1 MNGTSNRRMVLIIL
15 SAFLLLSCNLLQSTE
30 KISALQS
37 TKEALPTQTS
47 QNDSLQGKI
56 TLAPGMGTPTQ
67 SEQGQTTPK
76 PGFSNA
82 LQLVGQVGGS
92 AAAVAVRQDFAYLGQ
107 GPRFVVLDVSNP
119 QSPTFISQS
128 ELLPGIV
135 LGIEV
140 DDRYA
145 YVTTR
150 YGGLFIFDIQQK
162 DKPKLLSSV
171 QPKTPGCGSLTQKE
185 KIAYIGCNPSGLFIV
200 DVSNPTN
207 PEILSSNEI
216 KGTILSIAYYANYL
230 YLADINGPGLSI
242 VDVADPSNPQQV
254 GTYDVKNIPTNYDKS
269 INAIEVCG
277 DHLCMAVA
285 NYGLAILDLAD
296 PLNPVL
302 SGSDSP
308 FVPSGIVVEGDYAYL
323 LSDLDGVLVY
333 DISDPSHPGRVGVMP
348 TSVGGFEFAVNE
360 MPERG
365 MYIAN
370 ETLYIPDQTYGL
382 TIADI
387 STPTSPMRVGQYMT
401 PVPDM
406 LTGIKVSSGYAYV
419 ISRFGGFRVL
429 DVSNPADMKEVFYDD
444 ERKNLNSQV
453 PTAVDVIGSY
463 AYISDAN
470 YPFHMYDISN
480 PLSPVQ
486 VSAVYDE
493 AASDGAHDIAISG
506 DYAYLSGWGL
516 QDAFY
521 PGIGLWVIDIS
532 DPTNPQAVKFVD
544 LPNDRWS
551 LSIQG
556 TTLYALDG
564 SLDPKQAEPFS
575 MRILDISE
583 GANPQVVKVIPIP
596 ELQMMSPSD
605 VFASQKELYLSTGM
619 TSIKRYD
626 ISQPQDPVELP
637 MDKTLIPYAYQ
648 LNLEAPYLIVN
659 GNQVLDISDGE
670 HPQLIGYAMEA
681 LEAKACDMVGDMLF
695 IATNAHGVYAY
706 RLEK

>member
-1 MNGTSNRRMVLIIL
+1 MNVSSNRHIVVIIL
-15 SAFLLLSCNLLQSTE
+15 IAFILISCSLLESDGKTSKLQG
-30 KISALQS
+30 
-37 TKEALPTQTS
+37 TKEALPTQIS
-47 QNDSLQGKI
+47 QNDSLQGMV
-56 TLAPGMGTPTQ
+56 TLVPGTGTPTQ
-67 SEQGQTTPK
+67 SEEGQTNPK
-76 PGFSNA
+76 PDFSNA

-92 AAAVAVRQDFAYLGQ
+92 ATAVAVRENLAYLGQ

-150 YGGLFIFDIQQK
+150 YGGLFIFDIQLE

-171 QPKTPGCGSLTQKE
+171 QPETPGCGSLTLVE

-200 DVSNPTN
+200 DVSDPASLV
-207 PEILSSNEI
+207 ILSSNAI
-216 KGTILSIAYYANYL
+216 KGTILSIAYYADHL

-242 VDVADPSNPQQV
+242 VDVGDPSNPRQV
-254 GTYDVKNIPTNYDKS
+254 GTYDVKNIPTDYDKS
-269 INAIEVCG
+269 INALEVCG
-277 DHLCMAVA
+277 DHLCLAVA
-285 NYGLAILDLAD
+285 NYGLAILDLTD

-323 LSDLDGVLVY
+323 LSDLGGVFVY
-333 DISDPSHPGRVGVMP
+333 DISDFSHPERVGTMP

-365 MYIAN
+365 MYIAD

-387 STPTSPMRVGQYMT
+387 STPASPMRVGQYMT

-429 DVSNPADMKEVFYDD
+429 DVSDPADMKEVFYDD
-444 ERKNLNSQV
+444 ERKNLNLQV
-453 PTAVDVIGSY
+453 PTAVDVIGSD

-470 YPFHMYDISN
+470 YPFHVYDISDR
-480 PLSPVQ
+480 LSPVQ
-486 VSAVYDE
+486 ESAVYDE
-493 AASDGAHDIAISG
+493 AASDGAHDMAISG

-521 PGIGLWVIDIS
+521 PGIGLWVIDIFN
-532 DPTNPQAVKFVD
+532 PANPQAVKFVD

-575 MRILDISE
+575 LRILDISE

-605 VFASQKELYLSTGM
+605 VVASEKELYVSAGM
-619 TSIKRYD
+619 AGIKRYD

-648 LNLEAPYLIVN
+648 LNLEAPYLFVN
-659 GNQVLDISDGE
+659 GNLVLDVSDGE
-670 HPQLIGYAMEA
+670 HPQIIGYAMEA
-681 LEAKACDMVGDMLF
+681 LEAKSCDMVGDMLF

>member
-1 MNGTSNRRMVLIIL
+1 MNG
-15 SAFLLLSCNLLQSTE
+15 E
-30 KISALQS
+30 
-37 TKEALPTQTS
+37 
-47 QNDSLQGKI
+47 SL
-56 TLAPGMGTPTQ
+56 
-67 SEQGQTTPK
+67 
-76 PGFSNA
+76 
-82 LQLVGQVGGS
+82 
-92 AAAVAVRQDFAYLGQ
+92 
-107 GPRFVVLDVSNP
+107 
-119 QSPTFISQS
+119 
-128 ELLPGIV
+128 
-135 LGIEV
+135 
-140 DDRYA
+140 YA
-145 YVTTR
+145 
-150 YGGLFIFDIQQK
+150 DH
-162 DKPKLLSSV
+162 
-171 QPKTPGCGSLTQKE
+171 
-185 KIAYIGCNPSGLFIV
+185 
-200 DVSNPTN
+200 
-207 PEILSSNEI
+207 
-216 KGTILSIAYYANYL
+216 L

-242 VDVADPSNPQQV
+242 IDVADPSDPQQV
-254 GTYDVKNIPTNYDKS
+254 GTYDVKNIPTDYDKS
-269 INAIEVCG
+269 INALEVCG

-285 NYGLAILDLAD
+285 NYGLAILDLTD

-302 SGSDSP
+302 SGADSP

-323 LSDLDGVLVY
+323 LSDLDGVFVY
-333 DISDPSHPGRVGVMP
+333 DISDPSHPEKVGVMP

-365 MYIAN
+365 MYISD

-387 STPTSPMRVGQYMT
+387 STPASPERVGQYMT

-406 LTGIKVSSGYAYV
+406 LTGIKVNNGFAYV

-429 DVSNPADMKEVFYDD
+429 DVSDPADMKEVFYDD

-463 AYISDAN
+463 TYISDAN
-470 YPFHMYDISN
+470 YPFHVYDISD

-486 VSAVYDE
+486 VSAVYDK
-493 AASDGAHDIAISG
+493 AASDGAHDMAISG
-506 DYAYLSGWGL
+506 DFAYLSGWGL

-532 DPTNPQAVKFVD
+532 NPANPQAMKFVD

-551 LSIQG
+551 LSIQR

-575 MRILDISE
+575 LRILDISE
-583 GANPQVVKVIPIP
+583 GANPRVVKVIPIP

-605 VFASQKELYLSTGM
+605 VIASEKELYVSAGM
-619 TSIKRYD
+619 AGIKRYD

-637 MDKTLIPYAYQ
+637 MDKTIIPYAYQ
-648 LNLEAPYLIVN
+648 LNLEAPYLFVN
-659 GNQVLDISDGE
+659 GNLVLDVSDGE
-670 HPQLIGYAMEA
+670 HPQMIGYAMEA
-681 LEAKACDMVGDMLF
+681 LEAKSCDMFGDLLF

>member
-1 MNGTSNRRMVLIIL
+1 
-15 SAFLLLSCNLLQSTE
+15 
-30 KISALQS
+30 
-37 TKEALPTQTS
+37 
-47 QNDSLQGKI
+47 
-56 TLAPGMGTPTQ
+56 
-67 SEQGQTTPK
+67 
-76 PGFSNA
+76 
-82 LQLVGQVGGS
+82 
-92 AAAVAVRQDFAYLGQ
+92 
-107 GPRFVVLDVSNP
+107 
-119 QSPTFISQS
+119 
-128 ELLPGIV
+128 
-135 LGIEV
+135 
-140 DDRYA
+140 
-145 YVTTR
+145 
-150 YGGLFIFDIQQK
+150 
-162 DKPKLLSSV
+162 
-171 QPKTPGCGSLTQKE
+171 
-185 KIAYIGCNPSGLFIV
+185 
-200 DVSNPTN
+200 
-207 PEILSSNEI
+207 
-216 KGTILSIAYYANYL
+216 
-230 YLADINGPGLSI
+230 
-242 VDVADPSNPQQV
+242 
-254 GTYDVKNIPTNYDKS
+254 
-269 INAIEVCG
+269 
-277 DHLCMAVA
+277 
-285 NYGLAILDLAD
+285 
-296 PLNPVL
+296 
-302 SGSDSP
+302 
-308 FVPSGIVVEGDYAYL
+308 VEGDYAYL
-323 LSDLDGVLVY
+323 LSDLDGVFVY
-333 DISDPSHPGRVGVMP
+333 DISDFSHPERVGTMP

-365 MYIAN
+365 MYIAD

-387 STPTSPMRVGQYMT
+387 STPASPMRVGQYMT

-429 DVSNPADMKEVFYDD
+429 DVSDPADMKEVFYDD

-453 PTAVDVIGSY
+453 PTAVDVIGSD

-470 YPFHMYDISN
+470 YPFHVYDISD

-486 VSAVYDE
+486 ESAVYDE
-493 AASDGAHDIAISG
+493 AASDGAHDMAISG

-532 DPTNPQAVKFVD
+532 NPANPQAVKFVD

-575 MRILDISE
+575 LRILDISE

-605 VFASQKELYLSTGM
+605 VVASEKELYVSAGM
-619 TSIKRYD
+619 AGIKRYD

-648 LNLEAPYLIVN
+648 LNLEAPYLFVN
-659 GNQVLDISDGE
+659 GNLVLDVSDGE
-670 HPQLIGYAMEA
+670 HPQIIGYAMEA
-681 LEAKACDMVGDMLF
+681 LEAKSCDMVGDMLF